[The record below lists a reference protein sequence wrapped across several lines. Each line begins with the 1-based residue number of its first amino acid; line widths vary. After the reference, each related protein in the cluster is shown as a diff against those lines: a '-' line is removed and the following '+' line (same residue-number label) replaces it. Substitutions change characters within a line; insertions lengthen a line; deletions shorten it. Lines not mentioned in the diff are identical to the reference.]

1 MRKQKHMAPRK
12 RGKDDGKRE
21 KNRDYDLTAYIVH
34 VRSFKSDKAVKERE
48 GEKKIQEG
56 KRIKCALDMIIK
68 VCDQL
73 STSSDRKTQ

>member
-1 MRKQKHMAPRK
+1 MGKQKHMAPRK

-48 GEKKIQEG
+48 GETEYKKE
-56 KRIKCALDMIIK
+56 RE
-68 VCDQL
+68 
-73 STSSDRKTQ
+73 